1 MASADFQEMQGMLGK
16 ITGMPQEGPEKPS
29 WFSSASSPEWQSYNN
44 YYEMQKQIQRAS
56 LLQELDQRLNPIS
69 LGESARFLGKQPGD
83 IAAPGQ
89 MRDITQEVQIPTIAE
104 GPRPMG
110 TRTEMVPRGTRPGE
124 PEFQH
129 TPYGSEPEALF
140 SYAEMADK
148 PLLKAGMDRDFF
160 DKKEPYYRPT
170 EVPNMVP
177 EQVPTVLQGPGL
189 LCRASRGQRK
199 S

>member
-29 WFSSASSPEWQSYNN
+29 WFSSASSPEWQQYNN
-44 YYEMQKQIQRAS
+44 YYEMQKMIQRAS

-89 MRDITQEVQIPTIAE
+89 MRDVTEDVYTPTVVE

-110 TRTEMVPRGTRPGE
+110 TRW
-124 PEFQH
+124 
-129 TPYGSEPEALF
+129 
-140 SYAEMADK
+140 
-148 PLLKAGMDRDFF
+148 
-160 DKKEPYYRPT
+160 
-170 EVPNMVP
+170 
-177 EQVPTVLQGPGL
+177 
-189 LCRASRGQRK
+189 
-199 S
+199 